1 MAHITIPRS
10 ETDGDVYPTDTPD
23 EIATARSALYAAGY
37 VSAPVFVGEPG
48 EAHRNGRLLFA
59 SDEVDP
65 GAIVVVGRGPCDVR
79 AIRSAA
85 NLPENWRLAMDR
97 GDVEVGH
104 EPDGEEWC
112 VVLPGDFDA
121 ALLDTAQGVACYG
134 HVPADSSALARWRA
148 A

>member
-10 ETDGDVYPTDTPD
+10 ETDDVVYPIDTPD
-23 EIATARSALYAAGY
+23 EIATARAALCAAGF

-48 EAHRNGRLLFA
+48 EAHRNGQILFA

-65 GAIVVVGRGPCDVR
+65 GAIVVIGRGQCNVR

-85 NLPENWRLAMDR
+85 VLPENWRLAMDR
-97 GDVEVGH
+97 GDVDSDYQ
-104 EPDGEEWC
+104 PDGEDWC
-112 VVLPGDFDA
+112 VVLPGDFDTEI
-121 ALLDTAQGVACYG
+121 LDTAQGVACYG
-134 HVPADSSALARWRA
+134 HVPADSPALARWRA